1 MWPARLG
8 KLNTRITKDRPMA
21 NYFLCHES
29 ELVNYQARSFSVETA
44 QGAIELFLVRQDRR
58 IRAYLNNCPHLS
70 IPLNWQ
76 PDEFLSLEGTHIQCS
91 THGALF
97 TMEEGHCIAGPCT
110 GQSLTPLTIEQ
121 QDDGKIVLQHKSDSH
136 QQP

>member
-1 MWPARLG
+1 V
-8 KLNTRITKDRPMA
+8 NTMA

-29 ELVNYQARSFSVETA
+29 EIANDTTRSFNVVTNQGPVELLLLK
-44 QGAIELFLVRQDRR
+44 QQDT
-58 IRAYLNNCPHLS
+58 IRGYINSCPHLG

-97 TMEEGHCIAGPCT
+97 NLDDGHCIAGPCT
-110 GQSLTPLTIEQ
+110 GQSLTAIDIEQ
-121 QDDGKIVLQHKSDSH
+121 QGDGKIYLQ
-136 QQP
+136 QQ

>member
-1 MWPARLG
+1 MT
-8 KLNTRITKDRPMA
+8 NI
-21 NYFLCHES
+21 FLCNVS
-29 ELVNYQARSFSVETA
+29 DLANDQARSFSVETE
-44 QGAIELFLVRQDRR
+44 QGAIELFLVKQDRLVK
-58 IRAYLNNCPHLS
+58 AYLNNCPHLS

-110 GQSLTPLTIEQ
+110 GQNLTPLNIEQ
-121 QDDGKIVLQHKSDSH
+121 QNDGKILLQHNHSN
-136 QQP
+136 

>member
-1 MWPARLG
+1 MES
-8 KLNTRITKDRPMA
+8 MA

-29 ELVNYQARSFSVETA
+29 EIANDKTRSFNVITSQGPVELLLLK
-44 QGAIELFLVRQDRR
+44 QQDK
-58 IRAYLNNCPHLS
+58 IRGYINSCPHLG

-97 TMEEGHCIAGPCT
+97 NLDVGHCIAGPCS
-110 GQSLTPLTIEQ
+110 GQSLTAIDISQ
-121 QDDGKIVLQHKSDSH
+121 RDDGKINLQ
-136 QQP
+136 QQ